1 MDGPVPNSPL
11 AGHGDNRMRAR
22 PRPVARFRTLVESS
36 IEKEAE
42 ASRSAGFS
50 QTIKTRKNRSA
61 NRIDRE
67 KSDRT
72 RDSAV
77 LGSSVSSRND
87 YRQLT
92 ITSLL
97 STPAGNKFPL
107 LPRKRCTRWP
117 RERGAAAKGEFK
129 DSARKS
135 VKTATDE
142 AERG

>member
-1 MDGPVPNSPL
+1 MDGPNSPL
-11 AGHGDNRMRAR
+11 TGYGDNRMRAR
-22 PRPVARFRTLVESS
+22 PRPVARFQTLVESS
-36 IEKEAE
+36 MSNETKREREREKEAE
-42 ASRSAGFS
+42 VSRSAGFS

-92 ITSLL
+92 ITSL
-97 STPAGNKFPL
+97 STAVYFEKKFA
-107 LPRKRCTRWP
+107 WP
-117 RERGAAAKGEFK
+117 
-129 DSARKS
+129 D
-135 VKTATDE
+135 T
-142 AERG
+142 